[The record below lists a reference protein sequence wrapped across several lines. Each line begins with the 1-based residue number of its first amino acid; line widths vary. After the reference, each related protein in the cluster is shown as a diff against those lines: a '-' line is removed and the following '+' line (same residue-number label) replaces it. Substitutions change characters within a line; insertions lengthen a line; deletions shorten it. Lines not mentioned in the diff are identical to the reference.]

1 MSLQVR
7 TYCTE
12 LEDTVKKFKS
22 QSMDTFVQQF
32 SYKGLS

>member
-12 LEDTVKKFKS
+12 LEDTVKN
-22 QSMDTFVQQF
+22 
-32 SYKGLS
+32 LSHKAWILLYNNFLIKV